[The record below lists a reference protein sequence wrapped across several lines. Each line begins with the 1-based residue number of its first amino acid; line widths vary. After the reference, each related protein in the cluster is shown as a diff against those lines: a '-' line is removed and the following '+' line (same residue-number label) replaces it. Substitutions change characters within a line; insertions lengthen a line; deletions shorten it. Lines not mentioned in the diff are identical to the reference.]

1 MTNVVQLIN
10 DKVKVLL
17 SNEELVVVGS
27 ENPKII
33 ILDVID
39 YEFNLSEYRN
49 LIEDNTMLLDECKEG
64 KVDLSITKIYYA
76 SKNIDYEKLANLIK
90 NDNPYV
96 IIALGKKVLQDMLNA
111 KDTFYNVIVNFPI
124 FGKIP
129 IIPSYSPRYVI
140 KNPSMR
146 FRLTRCM
153 MMIPKCLDE
162 VTKNKNYINGLHEV
176 QEIRKRITPVLNQ
189 INAINNFMEN
199 SDVQSIDYEA
209 MSARLNDLS
218 KSIAD
223 DQYRLNYLINDSTIS
238 LSDLNKICSI
248 EKDIPAESIIIYS
261 YEQFKDFCQK
271 YIETTKSV
279 GFDVETNALPVMDIN
294 HEIIGFSLGVEGFK
308 GCYVPIKSIGFKMPE
323 DDLNKIIEY
332 LKNEIFI
339 KSIEHPDEREIWVY
353 NCQHEIPVV
362 YNHYNIFLE
371 NIKDLYVW
379 VKLLNCGKPWDSG
392 SRTLKSQVNEKCTYL
407 DWSVDLDT
415 YFTLF
420 RILNKPEKQIEMK
433 TLLSKY
439 YPEPDEL
446 NDILNQTIEVYDD
459 IKDTLSST
467 KVISY
472 EYVPCRLIGKY
483 GSLDSSSLFELKN
496 IYQDDI
502 EKWNKAFNIDLNK
515 GFDLWQKVHIAHV
528 IMEMNGLYF
537 NDKKAEKLNV
547 WIDEQSKDLMNQIVT
562 SPLARAWVKNGFYYE
577 FSRNVLMMNYVDEIL
592 VNDGLAKV
600 VQGRNGITKECIK
613 VHDISLIFIRAMNE
627 INKII
632 DNFNALIN
640 KSNFSFQDDNDFIE
654 NGITKE
660 FIEIYRFMN
669 EISRGKSFTKMEI
682 EYQKGEFI
690 VKINWQNF
698 LIYYKLSSFYNQKPN
713 LLDEE
718 FDKWFEEKLKNAK
731 EFADYKEL
739 FNVNSTIK
747 SFREYISD
755 ILLSDQIKIAHT
767 YYKLY
772 EFTES
777 AQFEEDKE
785 SLKSKNPKYSSPHY
799 DFVEEYED
807 MMANTVNE
815 EVFSP
820 KRLEVFTDLFNKYVD
835 DKFINDLKYKRK
847 LAPCFDWYLKDNYNV
862 KNIRTNYYKLSTL
875 DSGMIEHLT
884 QLYMMLNCNIDDNTT
899 WTDEFRFMFNY
910 KFIKKL
916 IKAKSTYIDGT
927 TGRGNAYYVDNKFY
941 LKEKFPRRL
950 KQYTIGNEI
959 NNVYDQDK
967 AIELELENG
976 IKIALPLFEELTL
989 ADGTK
994 KLAKDILPNDD
1005 VDVTKYI
1012 NEFQLDNDD
1021 IDVDNSD
1028 IDED

>member
-1 MTNVVQLIN
+1 MTSVIQTIN
-10 DKVKVLL
+10 DKVKVL
-17 SNEELVVVGS
+17 SDEEDLVILGS
-27 ENPKII
+27 ENPKVI
-33 ILDVID
+33 ILDIIN
-39 YEFNLSEYRN
+39 YEFNLLEYRN
-49 LIEDNTMLLDECKEG
+49 LVDDNEIVLDSCKAG
-64 KVDLSITKIYYA
+64 NVDLSITKIYYVR
-76 SKNIDYEKLANLIK
+76 KDYDFNKLAELIK
-90 NDNPYV
+90 ADNPYL
-96 IIALGKKVLQDMLNA
+96 IIILGKIVLQDMCGLKEIITN
-111 KDTFYNVIVNFPI
+111 TVINVPI
-124 FGKIP
+124 FGRIP
-129 IIPSYSPRYVI
+129 VIPSYSPRYI
-140 KNPSMR
+140 YDKPYYKYILN
-146 FRLTRCM
+146 RCM
-153 MMIPKCLDE
+153 MMVPKCIE
-162 VTKNKNYINGLHEV
+162 EITNNKNYIKGLHEY
-176 QEIRKRITPVLNQ
+176 QEISERIAPVLNQ
-189 INAINNFMEN
+189 INAINNFMKTN
-199 SDVQSIDYEA
+199 TQLIDYDA
-209 MSARLNDLS
+209 MSARLNTLS
-218 KSIAD
+218 DSIAN
-223 DQYRLNYLINDSTIS
+223 DQYKLNYLIESATITPAQ
-238 LSDLNKICSI
+238 LTKISSPEI
-248 EKDIPAESIIIYS
+248 EIPAESTIIYS
-261 YEQFKDFCQK
+261 YEQFKEFCK
-271 YIETTKSV
+271 ENVEPVKSI

-294 HEIIGFSLGVEGFK
+294 HEIVGFSLGNENFK
-308 GCYVPIKSIGFKMPE
+308 GCYVPFKSIGFKMPE
-323 DDLNKIIEY
+323 DDTNKIIEY

-379 VKLLNCGKPWDSG
+379 VKLLNCGKSWETG
-392 SRTLKSQVNEKCTYL
+392 SRTLKSQVKEKCQYK
-407 DWSVDLDT
+407 DWSLDLDA
-415 YFTLF
+415 YFVLF
-420 RILNKPEKQIEMK
+420 RLLNKPEKQIEMK

-439 YPEPDEL
+439 YTDPDEL
-446 NDILNQTIEVYDD
+446 NDILNQTIETYND

-472 EYVPCRLIGKY
+472 EYVPCKLIGKY
-483 GSLDSSSLFELKN
+483 GSLDSSSLFELKDK
-496 IYQDDI
+496 YQDDI
-502 EKWNKAFNIDLNK
+502 ERWNKAFNIDLNK

-547 WIDEQSKDLMNQIVT
+547 WVDEQSKDLMNQIVT
-562 SPLARAWVKNGFYYE
+562 SPLARPWVKNGFYYE

-613 VHDISLIFIRAMNE
+613 VHEISLLFIRAMNE

-632 DNFNALIN
+632 DNFNMLISRN
-640 KSNFSFQDDNDFIE
+640 DFCFQDDNEFIE

-669 EISRGKSFTKMEI
+669 EVSRGKSFTKMEI

-698 LIYYKLSSFYNQKPN
+698 LIFYKLSSFYNQKPN

-731 EFADYKEL
+731 EFADYKDL
-739 FNVNSTIK
+739 FNVNSTTK

-777 AQFEEDKE
+777 AQFEDDKE

-799 DFVEEYED
+799 DFVEDYED
-807 MMANTVNE
+807 MMANTVGE

-820 KRLEVFTDLFNKYVD
+820 KRLEVFTELFNKYVD

-847 LAPCFDWYLKDNYNV
+847 LAPCFDWYLKDNFNV

-950 KQYTIGNEI
+950 QPYNVGNEI

-976 IKIALPLFEELTL
+976 IKIALPLNEELTL

-994 KLAKDILPNDD
+994 KLAKDVLPDDD

-1012 NEFQLDNDD
+1012 NEFQLDSDD
-1021 IDVDNSD
+1021 ISVDD
-1028 IDED
+1028 LDTDED